1 MFYSSISAKVLSMPT
16 AIRPGQRGGPKLVA
30 TLEPVDYDPFSATP
44 VEYDP
49 FATEPTERGGNTDA
63 DTP

>member
-1 MFYSSISAKVLSMPT
+1 MAFYSSISPQALLSPAT
-16 AIRPGQRGGPKLVA
+16 RQAVQRGAPKLVA
-30 TLEPVDYDPFSATP
+30 TLKPVDYDPFSATP

-49 FATEPTERGGNTDA
+49 FATEPTGTDA